1 MFHLFVGHIDKEDS
15 LALRQQGLS
24 HFVAQFF
31 ARRWKYTIKVSC
43 NRLILHDWESKSPS
57 GGDSTKTSMWWQFCL
72 SAPAREAEKGEKN
85 LPTSRDCGVG
95 MLDTTEIGASS
106 SNKVDNRE
114 TL

>member
-1 MFHLFVGHIDKEDS
+1 MIES
-15 LALRQQGLS
+15 RSRQ
-24 HFVAQFF
+24 VAVTLPKLLCGDNF
-31 ARRWKYTIKVSC
+31 ASRLQQERQRR
-43 NRLILHDWESKSPS
+43 
-57 GGDSTKTSMWWQFCL
+57 
-72 SAPAREAEKGEKN
+72 EKN

>member
-1 MFHLFVGHIDKEDS
+1 MKVYNNSELQSINF
-15 LALRQQGLS
+15 AWLRVE
-24 HFVAQFF
+24 VAKW
-31 ARRWKYTIKVSC
+31 RWLYQNFYVVTILPLGS
-43 NRLILHDWESKSPS
+43 SKR
-57 GGDSTKTSMWWQFCL
+57 G
-72 SAPAREAEKGEKN
+72 REGRKN